1 MVDNKINTIDKEKLK
16 LFIHLLQKVQKPLNK
31 TFDLGLIVKE
41 PESEISSN
49 RIFEEIKQIVAIE
62 KITYDESSFDEEI
75 IEKIINAFEKGRWI
89 FLEIKKD
96 IGSLL
101 LNQLK
106 HLVNYN
112 ALQLIDYRGKEVFE
126 MKMPEDARVIV
137 FAERDFIE
145 NKISYPHFYILFGPT
160 LSI

>member
-1 MVDNKINTIDKEKLK
+1 MDKEKLK
-16 LFIHLLQKVQKPLNK
+16 LFIHLLQKVQKPLNE

-49 RIFEEIKQIVAIE
+49 RIFEEIKQIVA
-62 KITYDESSFDEEI
+62 

-112 ALQLIDYRGKEVFE
+112 ALQLIDYRGKEIFE
-126 MKMPEDARVIV
+126 MKMPEDSRVIV

-145 NKISYPHFYILFGPT
+145 NKINYPHFYILFGPT